1 MHAHP
6 RLSDP
11 RAPCLVQFQCDGL
24 SAAGV
29 AAAAGFAEACLQL
42 TEADTVEQPGGR
54 CCVTRSQRQAW
65 RGGRGAGAWTLSWFP

>member
-1 MHAHP
+1 MRPH
-6 RLSDP
+6 LSDRRTP
-11 RAPCLVQFQCDGL
+11 HLVQFQCDGL

-54 CCVTRSQRQAW
+54 CRVTCSFWRQACQ
-65 RGGRGAGAWTLSWFP
+65 GAVGKVHRTLSQVP